1 MAKESKIIGNEP
13 SVFARA
19 LKLFMRSEWGGRM
32 SLLCLVQ
39 GLTSDYFLTRANQVL
54 FVMEELIRVGKIHF
68 STMDTTNDEFMN
80 FI

>member
-1 MAKESKIIGNEP
+1 MAEEGKIIGNEP

-19 LKLFMRSEWGGRM
+19 LKFFMRSEWGGRM
-32 SLLCLVQ
+32 PLLCFVQ
-39 GLTSDYFLTRANQVL
+39 GLTLDYFLTRANQVL
-54 FVMEELIRVGKIHF
+54 FAMEELIRVGKIYF